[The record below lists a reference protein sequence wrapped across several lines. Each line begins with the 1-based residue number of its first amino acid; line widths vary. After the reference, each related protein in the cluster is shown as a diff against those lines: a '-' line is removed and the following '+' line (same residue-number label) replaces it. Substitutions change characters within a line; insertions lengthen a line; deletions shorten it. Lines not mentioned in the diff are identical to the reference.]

1 MDARW
6 HYVVCLSTQ
15 HWMLWL
21 PMWCQQHSLVHCS
34 SHWSHSPLC
43 ILSEREVKNDTHQM
57 HFWKLSKNRS
67 QSRWMIILIP
77 HNNSCALLVK
87 DSITQSD
94 FSFKWC
100 CPTPLQLPIW
110 KKKLILSFHSQINMH
125 VKLISCISWHQNKYL
140 GNRTPSGHLGTYAGI
155 RVNWLIT

>member
-43 ILSEREVKNDTHQM
+43 ILSEREVKNDTHLM

-110 KKKLILSFHSQINMH
+110 KKNSFYPFIPKFILYRCSKDIYKHKHLDVIVSIRNYSQI
-125 VKLISCISWHQNKYL
+125 S
-140 GNRTPSGHLGTYAGI
+140 
-155 RVNWLIT
+155 